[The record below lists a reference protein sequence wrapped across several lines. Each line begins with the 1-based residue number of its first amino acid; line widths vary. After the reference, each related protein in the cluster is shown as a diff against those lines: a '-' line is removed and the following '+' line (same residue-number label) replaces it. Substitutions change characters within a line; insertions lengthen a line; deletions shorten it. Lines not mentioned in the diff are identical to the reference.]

1 MVSVNQYHGGKQKS
15 RVFRK
20 SWRQKKKKKQLA
32 LNEVSRQSSEP

>member
-20 SWRQKKKKKQLA
+20 SWRQKKKKQLA

>member
-20 SWRQKKKKKQLA
+20 SWRQKKKKKTA
-32 LNEVSRQSSEP
+32 SFK

>member
-20 SWRQKKKKKQLA
+20 SWRQKKKKTACFK
-32 LNEVSRQSSEP
+32 